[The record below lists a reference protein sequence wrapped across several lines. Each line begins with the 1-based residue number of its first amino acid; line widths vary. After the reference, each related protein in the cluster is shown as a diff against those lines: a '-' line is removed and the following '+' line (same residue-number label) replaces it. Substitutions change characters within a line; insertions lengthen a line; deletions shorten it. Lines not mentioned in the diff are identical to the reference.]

1 MTRRLAAALL
11 MAAAAAG
18 CGTGTLVLEAG
29 DCFDDPPS
37 FGSVTSVDVVDCA
50 EPHDNEVY
58 HVESYPGTGDFPG
71 DEVIRD
77 AAVDA
82 CLAAFEGFVGVPY
95 EVSRYD
101 IFALWPSEDS
111 WESTDRDIVCA
122 VYDVDGEKL
131 TGSVRDT
138 AE

>member
-1 MTRRLAAALL
+1 MRRRLAAALL
-11 MAAAAAG
+11 VAAAAAG
-18 CGTGTLVLEAG
+18 CSTGTLVLEVG

-37 FGSVTSVDVVDCA
+37 LGSVTSVDVIDCA

-58 HVESYPGTGDFPG
+58 FVGPYPGTGEFPG
-71 DEVIRD
+71 DEAIRD

-82 CLAAFEGFVGVPY
+82 CLESFEDFVGIPY
-95 EVSRYD
+95 EVSRFD
-101 IFALWPSEDS
+101 VFALWPSEES
-111 WESTDRDIVCA
+111 WEATDRDIVCA

-131 TGSVRDT
+131 TGSVRGA